1 MDVWRKLEDYLNG
14 ERLHVRYTLKSDDL
28 SKGGKKNFGT
38 PYIDRKGYFDQS
50 GYNAETK
57 TILSVAEYKGGLRLY
72 LKTQSEDLS
81 EFGISLPFNFMG
93 KPNGGGW
100 QNQYLLNSPY
110 TSEKNLYKYCYL
122 SNPNGKNLIVFP
134 KGNCDG
140 WKCDYSS
147 EFCPGHF
154 FMELEFLANF
164 DKIYGTGS
172 QNKSLELYIFEVSDF
187 ESGVEKVCSTLGVS
201 ALTYEKSVAKIGE
214 NITLQIHGECDR
226 VRCGNKTYY
235 SEDGKVEIPVTK
247 YGLIRAVPYFK
258 KKRGMDAVFFGYHTI
273 NGLYEKAMYA
283 VDDREIER
291 HKTGNLC
298 ELQCWQSAIL
308 RYMLRYGKKA
318 SFFKHVRRGLKPIT
332 EKDVTKAVPRG
343 TIYYKKHKG
352 APPYSIF
359 ESGRIQEQLFGITI
373 LTDAYKLTGRKNYF
387 NYFTRSLDCILKY
400 HFDNGMI
407 YTRFLNGEK
416 EDYTTVCCLII
427 PFVDASLALRDTHP
441 ALSERYREAAAQIAA
456 YLYQRKSFHTEAHVS
471 DKTDPEMED
480 GSISCTALSLLY
492 YCAKIERKE
501 EYILRAKEILDMHE
515 AWVTHTPIAPCFH
528 SSLRWWETFWGGDGN
543 GPSICFGHAWT
554 IWRAEA
560 DYWYYYLTKDEKYA
574 LKAINGFASNFSK
587 TLRNGKMYYCYCLDY
602 IPGGGFFRDCSQTVF
617 EIRQGAPKRTDSGV
631 TRYVWSRAHE
641 TVLNTDWF

>member
-1 MDVWRKLEDYLNG
+1 MDAWKKLESYLNG
-14 ERLHVRYTLKSDDL
+14 ERLHVRYTLESDDL
-28 SKGGKKNFGT
+28 SKGGKKNFGE
-38 PYIDRKGYFDQS
+38 PYLDRKGYFDDS

-57 TILSVAEYKGGLRLY
+57 TTLRVATYKDGLRLR
-72 LKTQSEDLS
+72 LKTCAENLS
-81 EFGISLPFNFMG
+81 EFGLSLPFNFMG

-100 QNQYLLNSPY
+100 ENQYLLNSPY
-110 TSEKNLYKYCYL
+110 TSWKNLYKYCYL

-134 KGNCDG
+134 KGKCDG

-172 QNKSLELYIFEVSDF
+172 KNKSLELYIFEVADF
-187 ESGVEKVCSTLGVS
+187 ESGIDKICQTLSVP
-201 ALTYEKSVAKIGE
+201 ALTYEISSAKIGKK
-214 NITLQIHGECDR
+214 IKLRVHGACDR
-226 VRCGNKTYY
+226 VRCGMKTYY
-235 SEDGKVEIPVTK
+235 PEGGYAEILVTEH
-247 YGLIRAVPYFK
+247 GLMRAIPYHN
-258 KKRGMDAVFFGYHTI
+258 KKRGMDAQFFGYPDI
-273 NGLYEKAMYA
+273 KKLYEKTMYA
-283 VDDREIER
+283 VDDNERAR
-291 HKTGNLC
+291 HKKANLC
-298 ELQCWQSAIL
+298 ELECWQTAML
-308 RYMLRYGKKA
+308 RYMLRYGKKEA
-318 SFFKHVRRGLKPIT
+318 FLKHVRKGLKPIM
-332 EKDVTKAVPRG
+332 EKDVNKALPRG
-343 TIYYKKHKG
+343 TIYYKAHNG

-373 LTDAYKLTGRKNYF
+373 LTDAYKLTGKKKYLQ
-387 NYFTRSLDCILKY
+387 YFTRSLDCVLKH

-407 YTRFLNGEK
+407 YTRFLNGDR
-416 EDYTTVCCLII
+416 EDYTTVCALII
-427 PFVDASLALRDTHP
+427 PFVDAVLTLRETHP
-441 ALSERYREAAAQIAA
+441 EQAERYRAAAAKIAA
-456 YLYQRKSFHTEAHVS
+456 YLYQRKGFYTEAHVS

-492 YCAKIERKE
+492 YCAKLERKE
-501 EYILRAKEILDMHE
+501 EYIQRAKEILDMHE

-528 SSLRWWETFWGGDGN
+528 SSLRWWETFWGGDAT

-560 DYWYYYLTKDEKYA
+560 DYWYYYLTKEEKYKR
-574 LKAINGFASNFSK
+574 KAINGFASNFSK
-587 TLRNGKMYYCYCLDY
+587 TLKNGKMYYCYCLDY

-617 EIRQGAPKRTDSGV
+617 EVRQGAPERTDSGV